1 MLNDKLSKRED
12 EVMNAVFTLANGKE
26 SFLVAPCEILALLS
40 PKSGYDEEKLERVL
54 RALELDGYFELTLSE
69 RKGEKT
75 YVIHLRADGLAYKR
89 TDVQRKRGLMIKI
102 AITVGCAVLS
112 FLIGVLLKAIFS

>member
-69 RKGEKT
+69 RKGEKM
-75 YVIHLRADGLAYKR
+75 YVISLRANGYAF
-89 TDVQRKRGLMIKI
+89 KRGYVQMRRNAMLKI
-102 AITVGCAVLS
+102 FWAAVSAVIAFAVGL
-112 FLIGVLLKAIFS
+112 LLKRIF